1 MSQISAI
8 ASAAAGT
15 AVTPHDT
22 NNIDPTRGLYV
33 GVSGDVKVVMLDGTT
48 ITFTNMAAGVIHPLQ
63 VVRVFST
70 GTAATNIVA
79 LR

>member
-1 MSQISAI
+1 MDFSAV
-8 ASAAAGT
+8 APAAAGA

-22 NNIDPTRGLYV
+22 NNIAPTRGLYV

-48 ITFTNMAAGVIHPLQ
+48 VTFVGLAAGIVHPLT

-70 GTAATNIVA
+70 DTTATNIVA

>member
-1 MSQISAI
+1 MPSISAI
-8 ASAAAGT
+8 TPSGAAT
-15 AVTPHDT
+15 SVTPHDT
-22 NNIDPTRGLYV
+22 NNIESTRGLYV

-48 ITFTNMAAGVIHPLQ
+48 ITFANLAAGVIHPLQ